1 MKPTLITLLLLLI
14 LSSCKTVEERIKDYS
29 YTDEWF
35 LQKVDTLIDKESKYN
50 LILKDKELYVKY
62 QVYQTKI
69 GRKYIIVLNKDKN
82 NLKRKYI

>member
-62 QVYQTKI
+62 QVYKTKI